1 MTILMTYFLNKIRY
15 FNKIR
20 YLSSN
25 DIKDVAIFIFIL
37 VNKMDVAIYVYA
49 FDIKL

>member
-1 MTILMTYFLNKIRY
+1 MTYFLNKLRY

-25 DIKDVAIFIFIL
+25 DTVFIFIL